1 MPSTFFGLNIATSGM
16 SAYNAVLNTT
26 AHNIANVKTPGYS
39 KQTAAQSAKEALSL
53 GSSFGMIGSGVEI
66 NSIENSRDEYYD
78 YKFRK
83 SSTTLG
89 YYDAATY
96 YMQSIEDSMYA
107 KDSGSGGVSNTL
119 DKFFAS
125 LTNLT
130 TDPTD
135 KTIRAEAGGYAD
147 SLAEY
152 AYEMATNLQQM
163 QGDINTQIATTVSQ
177 INSYARQI
185 ASLTKQ
191 INTLE
196 VFGGKANDLRDQR
209 AQLLDE
215 LSMYA
220 DIDVTEKEP
229 ADGNGMAQYVVTLG
243 GGILVDTYATH
254 EIKVTAS
261 DTKDNQCD
269 AAGLYKLSWEGGE
282 DFAMRNTKLGG
293 RLQALLELRDGN
305 NSENF
310 KATIKEFSEVDAAY
324 GNKSTVTLTTD
335 KLSSMNASDLA
346 KLSIPES
353 KGILKIG
360 NYEFEYDSFDV
371 KVALDG
377 TYTYTFVLKEDL
389 SSVDADNIE
398 SVMNYDPTGRVG
410 DAVPYRGIPYYMS
423 QINEFLRTFSANFN
437 QIQNK
442 GYDMN
447 GNFGKDLFVA
457 KDITTSEQLDMN
469 EFLRNTSDGYYY
481 LNGSK
486 VLSSEMK
493 DEYIES
499 LEKADSS
506 KTYTTKEVDGE
517 ENFYNIIDND
527 GNVLEKIFMPPKDK
541 EDSIFSFSSTTTVG
555 EKTSYYSITAM
566 LFTANKE
573 IVNDGTLLAC
583 ASRDLQKESGVSEGG
598 NLNLLVGLQ
607 SDVYMFKQ
615 GKPSSFL
622 QVMTATVGVDSSRVS
637 SSAENAKNIVD
648 AVDNRRLS
656 TAGVDED
663 EEAQNLIITQNL
675 LNAQYKVISVMNEV
689 LDKLINSTGV

>member
-1 MPSTFFGLNIATSGM
+1 MPSTFFGLSIATSGM
-16 SAYNAVLNTT
+16 STYNTVLNTT
-26 AHNIANVKTPGYS
+26 AHNIANVKTEGYS
-39 KQTAAQSAKEALSL
+39 RQTAAQSAKEALSL

-66 NSIENSRDEYYD
+66 NSIESSRDEYYD

-83 SSTTLG
+83 SNTTLG

-96 YMQSIEDSMYA
+96 YMQSVEDYMYS
-107 KDSGSGGVSNTL
+107 KDSESGGVSNTL

-135 KTIRAEAGGYAD
+135 RTIRAEAGGFAD

-152 AYEMATNLQQM
+152 ACELATNLQQM

-220 DIDVTEKEP
+220 DIDVTEKPP

-282 DFAMRNTKLGG
+282 DFGMRNTKLGG

-310 KATIKEFSEVDAAY
+310 KATIKEISGSDDAYDGA
-324 GNKSTVTLTTD
+324 STITLTTD
-335 KLSSMNASDLA
+335 SSSSMNASDLA
-346 KLSIPES
+346 KLSIPEG
-353 KGILKIG
+353 KGVLKIG
-360 NYEFEYDSFDV
+360 NFEYEYSSFDV
-371 KVALDG
+371 KVSLDG
-377 TYTYTFVLKEDL
+377 TYTYTFVLKEPL
-389 SSVDADNIE
+389 SSVDEQNIE
-398 SVMNYDPTGRVG
+398 SVMEHDTTGRVG
-410 DAVPYRGIPYYMS
+410 DAVPFRGIPYYMS
-423 QINEFLRTFSANFN
+423 QLNEFLRTFSANFN
-437 QIQNK
+437 QVQNK
-442 GYDMN
+442 GYDLH
-447 GNFGKDLFVA
+447 GNLGRDLFVA
-457 KDITTSEQLDMN
+457 KDITTNEQLDMN
-469 EFLRNTSDGYYY
+469 EFLRNTADGYYY
-481 LNGSK
+481 LNGNK
-486 VLSSEMK
+486 VLNSEMADK
-493 DEYIES
+493 YLES
-499 LEKADSS
+499 LAKIDTSH
-506 KTYTTKEVDGE
+506 TYTTEEIDGE
-517 ENFYNIIDND
+517 ENYFNVVNENGD
-527 GNVLEKIFMPPKDK
+527 VLEKIYIPPD
-541 EDSIFSFSSTTTVG
+541 EGNIFSFGSTTTAG

-566 LFTANKE
+566 LFKANE
-573 IVNDGTLLAC
+573 DIVTDGSLLAC
-583 ASRDLQKESGVSEGG
+583 AGLDPKDKSGVSEGA
-598 NLNLLVGLQ
+598 NLELLTRLQ
-607 SDVYMFKQ
+607 NDVYMFKQ
-615 GKPSSFL
+615 GTPSSFL
-622 QVMTATVGVDSSRVS
+622 QVMTATVGVDSSQVS
-637 SSAENAKNIVD
+637 TSAENAKNIVD

-663 EEAQNLIITQNL
+663 EEAQNLIISQNL
-675 LNAQYKVISVMNEV
+675 LNAQYQVISVMNEV

>member
-1 MPSTFFGLNIATSGM
+1 MPSTFFGLSIATSGM
-16 SAYNAVLNTT
+16 SAYNTVLNTT
-26 AHNIANVKTPGYS
+26 AHNIANVKTEGYS
-39 KQTAAQSAKEALSL
+39 RQTAAQSAKEALSL

-66 NSIENSRDEYYD
+66 NSIVNSRDEYYD
-78 YKFRK
+78 YKYRK
-83 SSTTLG
+83 SNTTLG

-96 YMQSIEDSMYA
+96 YMQSIEDSMYV
-107 KDSGSGGVSNTL
+107 KDSESGGVSNTL

-135 KTIRAEAGGYAD
+135 KTIRAEAGGFAE

-152 AYEMATNLQQM
+152 AYEMAMNLQQM

-261 DTKDNQCD
+261 ETKDNQCD

-282 DFAMRNTKLGG
+282 DFGMRNTKLGG

-310 KATIKEFSEVDAAY
+310 KAKIKEFSEADDAYDGA
-324 GNKSTVTLTTD
+324 STITLTTEE
-335 KLSSMNASDLA
+335 LSSMNASDLA
-346 KLSIPES
+346 KLSIPEG
-353 KGILKIG
+353 KGVLKIG
-360 NYEFEYDSFDV
+360 NYDFEYDSFDV
-371 KVALDG
+371 KIALDG
-377 TYTYTFVLKEDL
+377 TYTYKFVLKDTL
-389 SSVDADNIE
+389 SSVDADNIN
-398 SVMNYDPTGRVG
+398 SVMVNDPTGRVG
-410 DAVPYRGIPYYMS
+410 DAVPFRGIPYYMS

-437 QIQNK
+437 QIQNQ

-447 GNFGKDLFVA
+447 GNFGQDMFVA
-457 KDITTSEQLDMN
+457 KDITTGGQLDMN
-469 EFLRNTSDGYYY
+469 EFLKNTFDGYYY

-486 VLSSEMK
+486 VLTAEMA
-493 DEYIES
+493 DEYTES
-499 LEKADSS
+499 LQKADSS
-506 KTYTTKEVDGE
+506 KTYTTEPVENE
-517 ENFYNIIDND
+517 ENFYNIIDNN
-527 GNVLEKIFMPPKDK
+527 GNVLEKIFMPPE
-541 EDSIFSFSSTTTVG
+541 EDNIFSFSSTTSLG

-566 LFTANKE
+566 YFTANQD
-573 IVNDGTLLAC
+573 IVNDGTLIAC
-583 ASRDLQKESGVSEGG
+583 ASRDPKYESGVSEGG
-598 NLNLLVGLQ
+598 NLELLAGLQ

-615 GKPSSFL
+615 GTPSSFL
-622 QVMTATVGVDSSRVS
+622 QVMTATVGVDSSQVT
-637 SSAENAKNIVD
+637 SSAQNAKNIVD

-675 LNAQYKVISVMNEV
+675 LNAQYQVISVMNEV